1 MPSSTASSTTPTAST
16 SPRKPQ
22 TPSQVVG
29 QIIPLWTCGQCVSR
43 HQRINRRGSRW
54 PTCLQRQQH
63 QDSYSQTKKW
73 LTAPNHQCR
82 TTGQRYS
89 YPGEIISQQRAT
101 SSRNPGRHHVGIPG
115 RLRRNLHNNCSQE
128 QRIRGEIW
136 QQQAFWSDRMVPS
149 PTPSPPPPPFSLAGL
164 SLASIRPYPGRASD
178 CNCSWVI
185 GMDCNFNSGLDP
197 KQKDG
202 NKCHATAFPPE
213 MG

>member
-54 PTCLQRQQH
+54 PTCPQR

-149 PTPSPPPPPFSLAGL
+149 PTPSPPPPPFSRGFLAGIHQAL
-164 SLASIRPYPGRASD
+164 PWAGERLQLLLGDRH
-178 CNCSWVI
+178 
-185 GMDCNFNSGLDP
+185 GL
-197 KQKDG
+197 QFQFR
-202 NKCHATAFPPE
+202 T
-213 MG
+213 